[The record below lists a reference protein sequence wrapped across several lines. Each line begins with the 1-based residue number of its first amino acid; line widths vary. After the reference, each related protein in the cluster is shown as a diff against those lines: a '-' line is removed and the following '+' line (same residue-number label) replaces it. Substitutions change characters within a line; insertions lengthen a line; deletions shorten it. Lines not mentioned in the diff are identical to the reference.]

1 MLHNIYCSNFI
12 AVQKKKF
19 ANGIFNSSLFD
30 PLIVPPPCKSES
42 PLPNDHPCQVW
53 FHLIEQF
60 CRKRIKCEKVSDDGR
75 QITKHLYGH
84 WAGAQWY
91 TFTVEKV
98 HKFVRKKKHQYFT
111 HFDWLIITVFL
122 DYTKC
127 MSRIYFFAI
136 IWPSKKCVGM

>member
-1 MLHNIYCSNFI
+1 MMLHNIYCSNFI
-12 AVQKKKF
+12 AVLKKNF
-19 ANGIFNSSLFD
+19 ANGILNSPLFD

-75 QITKHLYGH
+75 QLWPLGRCTMVYIYCRESSQICQNKT
-84 WAGAQWY
+84 
-91 TFTVEKV
+91 
-98 HKFVRKKKHQYFT
+98 HQYFT

-122 DYTKC
+122 DY
-127 MSRIYFFAI
+127 MSRIYFLLLYGH
-136 IWPSKKCVGM
+136 PKNT